1 MRDVAFLGFFLAC
14 LPAVMRF
21 PHIGAMMW
29 IWLALASPDEYLFGF
44 MTAIPLSKLISG
56 ITLVSLLFTKSGR
69 RFYLDKTLFLMLAL
83 GMLGYVSASYAV
95 TAEQLNWDIY
105 GKLLKILAL
114 AFVLSAVLT
123 SRARLQSALI
133 AAAVAL
139 SLSGVAEGF
148 KVLLSGG
155 GHKVE
160 GLAAYGDNNAFAL
173 AMAMTLPLLLY
184 LFQTSKARIA
194 RLAFMFAMAMCVV
207 AIVGT
212 YSRGGFLGLVT
223 FTVGLILL
231 NRNKIRNMALVA
243 VGAIVL
249 MQAAP
254 ASWFERI
261 NTLHTA
267 TQDDG
272 SFLERVTAWKISTL
286 LAMERPLVGGG
297 FHAIQDTSVWV
308 RYQRDLATLDF
319 IPSSPPDEYGR
330 AAHSIYFELLG
341 DLGFTGLFIFLAMI
355 GVSMRACGRIRR
367 MVRGHADLVWAS
379 DLAGMLRLSLIVY
392 LVSGAALSMGYF
404 ELLYIVLAFASITQ
418 RLVAREIGR
427 REAPVVAP
435 EAHDFIFEDDALPAL
450 GAEPELIR

>member
-56 ITLVSLLFTKSGR
+56 ITIVSLLFAKSGR

-83 GMLGYVSASYAV
+83 AALGYVSASYAV
-95 TAEQLNWDIY
+95 TAGQLNWDIY

-133 AAAVAL
+133 ASAVAL

-160 GLAAYGDNNAFAL
+160 GLAAYGDNNSFAL
-173 AMAMTLPLLLY
+173 AMAMALPLLLY
-184 LFQTSKARIA
+184 LFQTSKARVA
-194 RLAFMFAMAMCVV
+194 RLAFVFAMGMCVV

-243 VGAIVL
+243 VGAIIL
-249 MQAAP
+249 LQAAP

-261 NTLHTA
+261 NTLNTA
-267 TQDDG
+267 AHSDE

-319 IPSSPPDEYGR
+319 IPSSSPDEYGR
-330 AAHSIYFELLG
+330 AAHSIYFEILG
-341 DLGFTGLFIFLAMI
+341 DLGFTGLFLFLAMI
-355 GVSMRACGRIRR
+355 GAAMRACGRVRR
-367 MVRGHADLVWAS
+367 MVRGHADLIWAA

-404 ELLYIVLAFASITQ
+404 ELLYIVLAFASVTQ
-418 RLVAREIGR
+418 RLVGSEVARRKIPLP
-427 REAPVVAP
+427 APQTQ
-435 EAHDFIFEDDALPAL
+435 DIFFEDELLPAFE
-450 GAEPELIR
+450 AN